1 MSNIPEARAKLE
13 NVESEL
19 LKLAHRFIAHK
30 ESETLMIARAH
41 VMDALDLM
49 HRVSHKN
56 EKAPRQSR
64 PMNKEVR
71 DAIKAYHDMKPEEST
86 SKIAQ
91 VFNVNQGRISEVLA
105 GKYDKLGK

>member
-1 MSNIPEARAKLE
+1 MSNIPVAREKLE
-13 NVESEL
+13 NVEKEL
-19 LKLAHRFIAHK
+19 LNLAHRFIAYK
-30 ESETLMIARAH
+30 ETDTLMLARAH
-41 VMDALDLM
+41 VLDALDLM
-49 HRVSHKN
+49 HRVQHKN

-64 PMNKEVR
+64 PMSKEVR

-105 GKYDKLGK
+105 GKYDQLS